1 MALNN
6 INAAAMNVTRSKMNS
21 TMMVKFNSST
31 EKAIGQRTNLNKST
45 LLPSNVVNPHA
56 MTNSRNPQMKM
67 NNLNLNIDNQFGT
80 ADHNMQQSSLEHL
93 NRSLNMHQLSAYS

>member
-31 EKAIGQRTNLNKST
+31 DKVVNQRTNLNKST
-45 LLPSNVVNPHA
+45 LLPNNVVNPHN
-56 MTNSRNPQMKM
+56 MTNSRNP
-67 NNLNLNIDNQFGT
+67 
-80 ADHNMQQSSLEHL
+80 
-93 NRSLNMHQLSAYS
+93 

>member
-31 EKAIGQRTNLNKST
+31 EKAINQRSNLNKST
-45 LLPSNVVNPHA
+45 LLPNNVSTHVSTVN
-56 MTNSRNPQMKM
+56 NSRNPQMKM
-67 NNLNLNIDNQFGT
+67 NINIDQFT
-80 ADHNMQQSSLEHL
+80 PD
-93 NRSLNMHQLSAYS
+93 

>member
-31 EKAIGQRTNLNKST
+31 EKNMNQRGNLNKST
-45 LLPSNVVNPHA
+45 LLPNNVSQHQNTH
-56 MTNSRNPQMKM
+56 MNTINNSRNPTMKM
-67 NNLNLNIDNQFGT
+67 NMNLENNNQLYNE
-80 ADHNMQQSSLEHL
+80 HNM
-93 NRSLNMHQLSAYS
+93 